1 MAALSLATD
10 LAIGQPMEYAVGACI
25 LAVRLGE
32 SLGLSEA
39 ELREVYYEA
48 LLRYIGCNAET
59 GVLAAIVGDEQAMRR
74 DFAAIDTANTPH
86 VIRLVMR
93 YIGQANRGASP
104 LQLARSMAHGLLTM
118 PRMTKETFA
127 GHCEVAERLATRL
140 GFNGGVVAALGQL
153 YERWDGKG
161 LPHGLRG
168 EAVALSVRIV
178 TLAQDAVVFARLG
191 GCDAAVAMARE
202 RSGHAYDP
210 RIAARFCERAG
221 DLMEDLEEAPAWETC
236 LAVEPGPPV
245 YLSEP
250 ELDAACCAFADFA
263 DIKSPST
270 LGHSTAVG
278 ELVGAAAGRW
288 GLPAADAVAIRRAG
302 LLHDLGQVG
311 ISSSIWEKP
320 GPLSE
325 RDWEA
330 VRLHPYYTERI
341 LARPS
346 LLAALGGLASLHH
359 ERLDGSG
366 YHRGAPGS
374 MLSPGA
380 RILAAADAYQ
390 AMTEPRP
397 HRPVQRPEQ
406 AAEELRREVRAGRL
420 DDATVNAVLSAAGHR
435 VRRTLRAAVA
445 GLSEREIEV
454 LRLLARGHSMRAIAA
469 RLVVSEKTVDNHIQH
484 IYSKAGVSTRA
495 GATLFAME
503 HDLLGERDD
512 VPA

>member
-10 LAIGQPMEYAVGACI
+10 LAMGQPMEYAVGACI

-86 VIRLVMR
+86 VIRLVLR

-140 GFNGGVVAALGQL
+140 GFDGGVVAALGQL

-161 LPHGLRG
+161 LPQGLRG
-168 EAVALSVRIV
+168 ESIALSVRIV
-178 TLAQDAVVFARLG
+178 TLAQDAIVFARLG
-191 GCDAAVAMARE
+191 GLDAALAMARE
-202 RSGHAYDP
+202 RSGRAYDP
-210 RIAARFCERAG
+210 RIAARFCERAVS
-221 DLMEDLEEAPAWETC
+221 LMEDLDDAPPWDTC
-236 LAVEPGPPV
+236 LAVEPGPLA
-245 YLSEP
+245 YLGEP
-250 ELDAACCAFADFA
+250 ALDAACRAFADFA

-278 ELVGAAAGRW
+278 ELAGAAAGRW

-302 LLHDLGQVG
+302 MLHDIGQVG
-311 ISSSIWEKP
+311 VSSSIWEKP
-320 GPLSE
+320 GTLTE
-325 RDWEA
+325 RDWEG

-346 LLAALGGLASLHH
+346 ALATLGSLASLHH

-366 YHRGAPGS
+366 YHRSVPGGT
-374 MLSPGA
+374 LSPGA
-380 RILAAADAYQ
+380 RILAVADTYQ

-397 HRPVQRPEQ
+397 HRPARRPEQ
-406 AAEELRREVRAGRL
+406 AAEELRREVRAGLL
-420 DDATVNAVLSAAGHR
+420 DDTAVNAVLEAAGHR

-454 LRLLARGHSMRAIAA
+454 LRLVARGHSMRAIAA

-484 IYSKAGVSTRA
+484 IYNKAGVSTRA

-503 HDLLGERDD
+503 HDLLGEDP
-512 VPA
+512 PA